1 MNIVITGSVAY
12 DYLMSFPGKFT
23 DHILPEKIDKISL
36 SFLVDTLKRQHGG
49 NAANIAYSLA
59 LLGERPRVVAAVG
72 KDFTPYRETLDRAGV
87 DTSSIKVFEDAYTAS
102 FFCNTDL
109 EGNQIASFYAGAMK
123 HAPELSIVEPSG
135 EAPDLVLVSPNE
147 PRAILRSAEQCR
159 ESGFPFMYD
168 PSQQITSMTG
178 DELRS
183 GLQGAKMLI
192 LNDYEIGMFTQKT
205 GLDQTQILAEVETLV
220 VTLGDKG
227 SVIHTQEGMI
237 EVPTAKPARI
247 VDPTG
252 VGDAFRS
259 GLVKGL
265 VRGIPLDVAGR
276 MGSLA
281 AAYVLET
288 EGPQDHVYTLNE
300 FIERYEETFGYE
312 ENLRSL

>member
-252 VGDAFRS
+252 VGDAYRS

-265 VRGIPLDVAGR
+265 VHGIPLDVAGR